1 MKAKVRAKR
10 KLIALITVMLM
21 VIMTVM
27 PVSAGTT
34 YNPVAG
40 DSDVATF
47 KKYLVVKDSLD
58 VPSVEFTFSVTPGA
72 GIAASATTME
82 VLAGIP
88 GATVGTARFSSNDTT
103 YTTPEAD
110 DISIGTLPTG
120 YKYAKKSVNVDFS
133 ACKFPEPGI
142 YRYEVSEN
150 PYTGP
155 LDSVI
160 EDASNITY
168 YMDVYVVDDGSGALS
183 IAGYVMHSDAT
194 APAIN
199 STNGSGQ
206 VTTSGAAVADKVD
219 GFVNTY
225 DSWDLYVGKT
235 VNGNQGSRD
244 KYFAFTIKVSG
255 LDPDQELAIDL
266 QNADSAAG
274 SNPATTV
281 TGTNP
286 TTMKANADGD
296 ATATVYLQHDQYVVV
311 KGIPLNKS
319 YEVTEAAEDYKSEK
333 IDSTINGIE
342 FKDAL
347 TGTDVTDDIHTGF
360 TNTRDGIIP
369 TGILLSATPW
379 IIVGV
384 VVIAGL
390 AFFAIRSRRK
400 YDEE

>member
-1 MKAKVRAKR
+1 MEVRKMKAKK

-21 VIMTVM
+21 VIMTVI
-27 PVSAGTT
+27 PVSAAST
-34 YNPVAG
+34 YTPVAG
-40 DSDVATF
+40 AADVAKF
-47 KKYLVVKDSLD
+47 KKYLVMKASLD
-58 VPSVEFTFSVTPGA
+58 VPAVEFEFSITPGA
-72 GIAASATTME
+72 GVSENGKME
-82 VLAGIP
+82 VLPGI
-88 GATVGTARFSSNDTT
+88 GDATVGTAQFTATDTT
-103 YTTPEAD
+103 YTTVQND
-110 DISIGTLPTG
+110 DISVGTLSNG
-120 YKYAKKSVNVDFS
+120 YKYAKKEVTVDFS
-133 ACKFPEPGI
+133 ACQFPEPGI
-142 YRYEVSEN
+142 YRYNITEK
-150 PYTGP
+150 PYTGA
-155 LDSVI
+155 LNSVI
-160 EDASNITY
+160 EDQSGITY

-183 IAGYVMHSDAT
+183 VDGYVMHRDPGAPNLSTNNGSGDAT
-194 APAIN
+194 A
-199 STNGSGQ
+199 T
-206 VTTSGAAVADKVD
+206 DKVD

-286 TTMKANADGD
+286 TTMEANADGD

-311 KGIPLNKS
+311 KGIPLNMS
-319 YEVTEAAEDYKSEK
+319 YEVTEAAEDYKSEA
-333 IDSTINGIE
+333 ISTTINSITFDDATSGTGIQ
-342 FKDAL
+342 D
-347 TGTDVTDDIHTGF
+347 DVHTGF
-360 TNTRDGIIP
+360 TNTRDGVIP

-379 IIVGV
+379 ILIGV

>member
-1 MKAKVRAKR
+1 MKAKK

-21 VIMTVM
+21 VIMTVI

-34 YNPVAG
+34 YTPVAG
-40 DSDVATF
+40 AADEAKF
-47 KKYLVVKDSLD
+47 KKYLVMKDSLD
-58 VPSVEFTFSVTPGA
+58 VPAVEFEFSITPGA
-72 GIAASATTME
+72 GVSENGKME
-82 VLAGIP
+82 VLPGIV
-88 GATVGTARFSSNDTT
+88 GATVGTAQFTATDTT
-103 YTTPEAD
+103 YTTVQNV
-110 DISIGTLPTG
+110 DISVGTLPNG
-120 YKYAKKSVNVDFS
+120 YKYAKKEVTVDFS
-133 ACKFPEPGI
+133 ACQFPEPGI
-142 YRYEVSEN
+142 YRYNITEN
-150 PYTGP
+150 PYTGA

-160 EDASNITY
+160 EDQSGITY
-168 YMDVYVVDDGSGALS
+168 YMDVYVVDDGNGTLS
-183 IAGYVMHSDAT
+183 VDGYVMHSDPG
-194 APAIN
+194 APDL
-199 STNGSGQ
+199 STNNGSGQ
-206 VTTSGAAVADKVD
+206 VSSNGTAVADKVD

-235 VNGNQGSRD
+235 VEGNQGSRD

-286 TTMKANADGD
+286 TTMEANADGD

-319 YEVTEAAEDYKSEK
+319 YEVTEDAEDYKSEA
-333 IDSTINGIE
+333 INTTINSITFDDATSGTGIQ
-342 FKDAL
+342 A
-347 TGTDVTDDIHTGF
+347 DIHTGY

-379 IIVGV
+379 ILIGV

>member
-1 MKAKVRAKR
+1 MEVRKKMKAKK

-21 VIMTVM
+21 VIMTVI
-27 PVSAGTT
+27 PVSAAST
-34 YNPVAG
+34 YTPVAG
-40 DSDVATF
+40 AADVAKF
-47 KKYLVVKDSLD
+47 KKYLVMKNSLD
-58 VPSVEFTFSVTPGA
+58 VPDVEFTFTIAPGT
-72 GIAASATTME
+72 GIPAASGKME
-82 VLAGIP
+82 VLAGIA
-88 GATVGTARFSSNDTT
+88 GATVGTAQFTATDTT
-103 YTTPEAD
+103 YTTVQND
-110 DISIGTLPTG
+110 DISVGTLSNG
-120 YKYAKKSVNVDFS
+120 YKYAKKEVTVDFS
-133 ACKFPEPGI
+133 ACQFPEPGI
-142 YRYEVSEN
+142 YRYNITEN
-150 PYTGP
+150 PYTGA
-155 LDSVI
+155 LNSVI
-160 EDASNITY
+160 EDQSGITY

-183 IAGYVMHSDAT
+183 VDGYVMHSDPG
-194 APAIN
+194 APN
-199 STNGSGQ
+199 LSTNNGSGDA
-206 VTTSGAAVADKVD
+206 TATDKVD

-281 TGTNP
+281 TGANP

-296 ATATVYLQHDQYVVV
+296 ATATVYLQHNQYVVV
-311 KGIPLNKS
+311 KGIPSNKS
-319 YEVTEAAEDYKSEK
+319 YEVTEDAEDYKSAP
-333 IDSTINGIE
+333 INATINSLTFDDSTSGSGITE
-342 FKDAL
+342 
-347 TGTDVTDDIHTGF
+347 DVYTGF

-379 IIVGV
+379 ILIGV